1 VEIFYFKNLV
11 TRKLFTP
18 SVLSNKAKITFYSLL
33 NILNLNFRERPSI
46 FNNLLLQN
54 YSLKRKGYYIYF

>member
-1 VEIFYFKNLV
+1 VEISYFKNLV